1 MEEEISSDYDILDK
15 VESIYFTEDFCPSRR
30 ELEVGHSLLYQSQQQ
45 LISNVFIISF
55 LFAETEW
62 YSTDERD

>member
-30 ELEVGHSLLYQSQQQ
+30 ELEVFGVRFLLMSSSTA
-45 LISNVFIISF
+45 LI
-55 LFAETEW
+55 
-62 YSTDERD
+62 